1 MLFYLLLVPIST
13 PSMLEFVPILVC
25 YFQLIA
31 HPLRP
36 PSFELGVEVAFVVGD
51 VLWRCLH
58 ITIAVVF
65 GALFT
70 ASGLAFLFLIFLSTA
85 FR

>member
-1 MLFYLLLVPIST
+1 MLK
-13 PSMLEFVPILVC
+13 FVSILVC
-25 YFQLIA
+25 YFQLTA
-31 HPLRP
+31 LLLRP

-51 VLWRCLH
+51 VLWRCLR

-65 GALFT
+65 GAVFA
-70 ASGLAFLFLIFLSTA
+70 ASGIAFLFLIFLSTA